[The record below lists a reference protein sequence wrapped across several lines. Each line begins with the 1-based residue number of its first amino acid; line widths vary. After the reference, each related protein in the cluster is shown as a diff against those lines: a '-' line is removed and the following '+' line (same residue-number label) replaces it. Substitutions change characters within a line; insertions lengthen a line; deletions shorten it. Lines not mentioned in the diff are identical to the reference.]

1 MDFPKSP
8 FVIGVLQ
15 QKGGVGKTT
24 LALNLAGFYAGQ
36 GARTLLV
43 DADPQA
49 SAMAWSSVRETPPP
63 FGVVQMATA
72 TLHRDLPDIARD
84 YDVVIIDGAPR
95 VNELARSAILA
106 SDFIIIPV
114 QPSSFDYWAA
124 QDTVDL
130 IQEAQQFRP
139 EIRAAFVVNRKIART
154 AISRAVTKAFRD
166 AGFPLC
172 EAAVS
177 QRVSF
182 AEAATAGATVFE
194 LEPKGAGAREI
205 KQLGKEIEKI
215 AQETPA

>member
-1 MDFPKSP
+1 MEFPKAP
-8 FVIGVLQ
+8 FVIGLLQ

-43 DADPQA
+43 DADPQG
-49 SAMAWSSVRETPPP
+49 SVMAWTSVREDPPP
-63 FGVVQMATA
+63 FNVVQLATS
-72 TLHRDLPDIARD
+72 TLHRDLPEIARD
-84 YDVVIIDGAPR
+84 YDVVVIDGAPR

-106 SDFIIIPV
+106 SDFIVIPV

-124 QDTVDL
+124 QETVQL
-130 IQEAQQFRP
+130 IQEAQQFRS

-154 AISRAVTKAFRD
+154 AISRAVKKAFRD
-166 AGFPLC
+166 AGFSLC
-172 EAAVS
+172 EAGIS

-205 KQLGKEIEKI
+205 KQLGKEIVTCT
-215 AQETPA
+215 QEAAA